1 MNRSNEIMFTIICIR
16 RNIKLIVLLYCQRCT
31 DNMVRLRIH
40 FTIVEIINNT
50 LHSYIS
56 AT

>member
-1 MNRSNEIMFTIICIR
+1 MNRSNELMFTIICIR

>member
-1 MNRSNEIMFTIICIR
+1 MNRSNELMFTIICIR

-40 FTIVEIINNT
+40 VTIVEIINNT